1 MEDRMMDVERRVK
14 RYWYS
19 DGIAEISVGGMFI
32 LLGLYFAVQGYFG
45 EDSTVSVIL
54 QVGMVLVM
62 LAGFFA
68 TQWLVNTLKA
78 RLTYPRTGYVEYRV
92 KDNDAK
98 QRRYVVMAVAAMI
111 AIASMVLINYIR
123 DLDSM
128 VLGTGF
134 LIGVIFVVLRGKSSG
149 VTRFYFLGGFSLLIG
164 IVLSFDNLSQAYNLG
179 LFYGLLG
186 VALLVSGGLVLRR
199 YLSDNPM
206 PSDTER
212 ENE

>member
-1 MEDRMMDVERRVK
+1 MEDRMMDIERRIK

-62 LAGFFA
+62 LAGFFV

-199 YLSDNPM
+199 YLSDNPI